1 VTWLVDT
8 LIATGA
14 LIALVL
20 VLRRPV
26 ARWFG
31 PGMAYALWALP
42 LLRLILP
49 PLVLPARPEP
59 RLVEVTAT
67 TVDLVG
73 FPAATATPA
82 FTLPQVALALW
93 LAGALGYLVWRGWGY
108 AAMRRTLLAG
118 ARPVGQAGTV
128 RLIETPAAPGPIA
141 FGVFDPVIALPPGF
155 MDLPDRAARDLAL
168 AHELAH
174 HTGRDLAV
182 NLAMQPL
189 LALHWFNPLA
199 WLGWRALR
207 RDQEAAC
214 DARVLA
220 GRDSATRAAYGTLI
234 AGFATAGQPG
244 LAAPLACPIAVEK
257 SIIHRLRSLTMQD
270 PTPRTRLLGRA
281 LIGLGVLALP
291 LTASISYAAQ
301 DAPPA
306 VPAAPTAPTA
316 PRIERQVMII
326 DHRGGAT
333 PDDPGLITRTITRDG
348 RTIVFKSSEPLSDAE
363 VEKRVEQALA
373 SIPEIPE
380 PPVPPMPP
388 AIPGEGK
395 REVRRVMVINNADT
409 TPGDDLAART
419 AVFIGDHSTHTAANG
434 SVEVA
439 CTGDAQMSNIEA
451 EGGAGEQRQR
461 VHMRFCSKGG
471 TPADQ
476 LAALKQARDSMAGS
490 SNLTPELRDKVL
502 GQLDAEIERLSKAG

>member
-1 VTWLVDT
+1 MTWLVDT

-49 PLVLPARPEP
+49 PLVLPSKPAPV
-59 RLVEVTAT
+59 LVEVTAT

-73 FPAATATPA
+73 IPAAAATPA
-82 FTLPQVALALW
+82 LTLPQAALALW
-93 LAGALGYLVWRGWGY
+93 LAGALAYLVWRGWGY

-155 MDLPDRAARDLAL
+155 MVMPDLPARDLAL

-174 HTGRDLAV
+174 HSGRDLAV
-182 NLAMQPL
+182 NLTMQPL

-220 GRDSATRAAYGTLI
+220 GRDPATRAAYGTLI

-270 PTPRTRLLGRA
+270 PTPRARLLGRA

-301 DAPPA
+301 DAPTA
-306 VPAAPTAPTA
+306 APAAAAAPAAPTA

-333 PDDPGLITRTITRDG
+333 PDDPSLITRTITRDG
-348 RTIVFKSSEPLSDAE
+348 RTIVFKSAEPLSNAE

-380 PPVPPMPP
+380 PPVPATASSAVP
-388 AIPGEGK
+388 AAPAVPAVPARNVEWHS
-395 REVRRVMVINNADT
+395 AT
-409 TPGDDLAART
+409 TIVKLSGSDGRARQVQVLAADR
-419 AVFIGDHSTHTAANG
+419 ADCQDKEEISRIDANSESSG
-434 SVEVA
+434 KLHVVA
-439 CTGDAQMSNIEA
+439 
-451 EGGAGEQRQR
+451 
-461 VHMRFCSKGG
+461 MRFCG
-471 TPADQ
+471 TPGNAVGALDA
-476 LAALKQARDSMAGS
+476 LRAARVKIVEDER
-490 SNLTPELRDKVL
+490 LTPEMREKVL
-502 GQLDAEIERLSKAG
+502 KQLDAEIERLSKAG